1 MGKKDE
7 LADQVDEILDNVGE
21 DRTRLSNF
29 LDKLISEHGEQ
40 PAAIAEYVAKIAAE
54 LSRQNQVRVN
64 TVKALGKAL
73 EQPSDDDDED
83 IADEIGRPFPEEDF
97 DEGSN

>member
-1 MGKKDE
+1 VGKKDE
-7 LADQVDEILDNVGE
+7 LATEVEEILDNVGE

-29 LDKLISEHGEQ
+29 LDKLLEEHGDQ
-40 PAAIAEYVAKIAAE
+40 PAGIAEYVAKIAAE

-73 EQPSDDDDED
+73 SEPSDEDEED
-83 IADEIGRPFPEEDF
+83 ISDEIGRPFPEEDY

>member
-1 MGKKDE
+1 VGKKDD
-7 LADQVDEILDNVGE
+7 LAEQVDEILDNVGE

-29 LDKLISEHGEQ
+29 LDKLLAEHGDQ
-40 PAAIAEYVAKIAAE
+40 PAGIAEYVAKIAAE
-54 LSRQNQVRVN
+54 LSRQNQVKVN

-73 EQPSDDDDED
+73 SEPSDDDEED
-83 IADEIGRPFPEEDF
+83 MSDEIGRPFPEEDF

>member
-7 LADQVDEILDNVGE
+7 LAEKVDEILGNVGE

-29 LDKLISEHGEQ
+29 LDKLLSEHGDQ
-40 PAAIAEYVAKIAAE
+40 PAGIAEFVAKIAAE
-54 LSRQNQVRVN
+54 LSRQNQVQVN

-73 EQPSDDDDED
+73 STPTEDDDDD
-83 IADEIGRPFPEEDF
+83 IQDEIGRPFPEEDF

>member
-7 LADQVDEILDNVGE
+7 LATQVDEILDNVGE

-29 LDKLISEHGEQ
+29 LDKLISQHGDQ
-40 PAAIAEYVAKIAAE
+40 PAGIAEYVAKIAAE
-54 LSRQNQVRVN
+54 LSRQNQVKVN

-73 EQPSDDDDED
+73 DQPDEEDDDFS
-83 IADEIGRPFPEEDF
+83 DEIGRPFAEEDL

>member
-1 MGKKDE
+1 VGKKDE
-7 LADQVDEILDNVGE
+7 LADLVDDILDNVGE
-21 DRTRLSNF
+21 DRERLSNF
-29 LDKLISEHGEQ
+29 LDKLLSEHGDQ
-40 PAAIAEYVAKIAAE
+40 PAGIAEYVAKIAAE

-73 EQPSDDDDED
+73 ETPSDDDED
-83 IADEIGRPFPEEDF
+83 GIADEIGRPFPEEDF